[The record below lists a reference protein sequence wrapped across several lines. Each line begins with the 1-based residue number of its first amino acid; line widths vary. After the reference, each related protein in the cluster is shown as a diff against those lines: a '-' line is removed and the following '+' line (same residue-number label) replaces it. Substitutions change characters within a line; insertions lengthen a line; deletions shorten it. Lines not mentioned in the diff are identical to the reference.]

1 MWRAQLNRSIREIRF
16 QLKPAPEHH
25 GVWYVFYYFVFH
37 CNINSFFMLKG
48 DLLQKK

>member
-25 GVWYVFYYFVFH
+25 GVWYA
-37 CNINSFFMLKG
+37 FFSCFFFTAITNDFIFEG
-48 DLLQKK
+48 GLLQKK